1 MELNKYIPGDLAMI
15 NGDIVKIMAVCF
27 NFNLNII
34 QNYDVMFPN
43 GNIYKYEAESLKEIP
58 LTPEILKKNG
68 WKKVENG
75 PYGKGRIEI
84 EQCNENEF
92 MYCKGDLKVVF
103 LYVHSLQHFLFG
115 LGINH
120 EMEV

>member
-1 MELNKYIPGDLAMI
+1 MYNTSEEEIDK
-15 NGDIVKIMAVCF
+15 CF
-27 NFNLNII
+27 TNIE
-34 QNYDVMFPN
+34 
-43 GNIYKYEAESLKEIP
+43 GKP
-58 LTPEILKKNG
+58 LTPNILEKNG
-68 WKKVENG
+68 WKKVEYG

-115 LGINH
+115 LGLNS

>member
-1 MELNKYIPGDLAMI
+1 MDIKYIPGDLVTI
-15 NGDIVKIMAVCF
+15 ETESTKPRVLKVSNVDKNRVIYCEGWGKIYY
-27 NFNLNII
+27 
-34 QNYDVMFPN
+34 YD
-43 GNIYKYEAESLKEIP
+43 EIKP
-58 LTPEILKKNG
+58 VRITPEILKKNG
-68 WKKVENG
+68 WKKVENE

>member
-1 MELNKYIPGDLAMI
+1 MDIKYIPGDLVMI
-15 NGDIVKIMAVCF
+15 ETESTKPRAVKV
-27 NFNLNII
+27 LNSSA
-34 QNYDVMFPN
+34 QRTCSKYD
-43 GNIYKYEAESLKEIP
+43 EIKP
-58 LTPEILKKNG
+58 VRITPEILKKNG
-68 WKKVENG
+68 WEKVENG

>member
-1 MELNKYIPGDLAMI
+1 MPREYIK
-15 NGDIVKIMAVCF
+15 GDIVMYDNRIHTIIDTLGF
-27 NFNLNII
+27 NH
-34 QNYDVMFPN
+34 
-43 GNIYKYEAESLKEIP
+43 YELSYISHPVHQLKLSGVSI
-58 LTPEILKKNG
+58 TPEILEKNG
-68 WKKVENG
+68 WEKVEYG